1 MKIQVLGTGCKSC
14 DKMYENVLSAIARQ
28 SKNIEVEKVKDIS
41 YFAQKGVFM
50 TPGLIIDEKVV
61 STGKVLSV
69 EEIEDKIKENM

>member
-28 SKNIEVEKVKDIS
+28 SENIEVEKVKDIS